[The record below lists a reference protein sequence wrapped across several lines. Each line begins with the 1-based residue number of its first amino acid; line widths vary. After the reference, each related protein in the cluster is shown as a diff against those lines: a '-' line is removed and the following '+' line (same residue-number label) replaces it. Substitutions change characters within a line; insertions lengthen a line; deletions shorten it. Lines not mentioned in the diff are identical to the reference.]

1 MLTKGFTAMT
11 EAWTW
16 LSDNDTFATI
26 IGFAMAIIIVGGL
39 LGIFLSRR
47 G

>member
-1 MLTKGFTAMT
+1 MLTKGFEAMT

-16 LSDNDTFATI
+16 LSGNDTFSVI
-26 IGFAMAIIIVGGL
+26 IGYAMAIIIVGGL